1 MAAEQPAGR
10 VVSEADMELEE
21 LVTEAIRRDTVIRET
36 HVPIDVSV
44 TDGVVTVSG
53 VVLSRIMHDRVLFL
67 AASVRGVK
75 KVIDALFSDP
85 EIEVAVAAR
94 IAEHKSFN
102 NDQVDIT
109 SYHGRV
115 MVTGEV
121 DTEEERAEVVALA
134 AAVPGVRQVIDRL
147 ELKEGG

>member
-36 HVPIDVSV
+36 HVPISVSV
-44 TDGVVTVSG
+44 ADGVVTVGG

-75 KVIDALFSDP
+75 KVIDGLYSDP
-85 EIEVAVAAR
+85 EIEVAIAAR
-94 IAEHKSFN
+94 IAEHKSFT
-102 NDQVDIT
+102 NDQVDIA

-115 MVTGEV
+115 TVAGEV

>member
-1 MAAEQPAGR
+1 MAAEQPAER

-44 TDGVVTVSG
+44 TDGVVTVGG

-85 EIEVAVAAR
+85 EIAVAIAAR

-102 NDQVDIT
+102 NDQIDIA

-115 MVTGEV
+115 MVAGEV
-121 DTEEERAEVVALA
+121 DTEEERVEVVALA

-147 ELKEGG
+147 EIKGGG

>member
-1 MAAEQPAGR
+1 MAAEQPAER

-36 HVPIDVSV
+36 HMPIDVSV

-75 KVIDALFSDP
+75 KVIDALYSDP
-85 EIEVAVAAR
+85 EIEVAIAAR
-94 IAEHKSFN
+94 IAEHKSFT
-102 NDQVDIT
+102 NDQVDIA

-115 MVTGEV
+115 TVAGEV

>member
-1 MAAEQPAGR
+1 MAAEQPAER

-36 HVPIDVSV
+36 HVPISV
-44 TDGVVTVSG
+44 LAADGVVTVGG

-67 AASVRGVK
+67 AASTPGVK
-75 KVIDALFSDP
+75 KIVDELFSDP
-85 EIEVAVAAR
+85 EIKVAVAAR
-94 IAEHKSFN
+94 IAEHESFT
-102 NDQVDIT
+102 NDQIDIA

-115 MVTGEV
+115 TVAGEV
-121 DTEEERAEVVALA
+121 DDEDERAEVVALA

-147 ELKEGG
+147 EIKEGG

>member
-1 MAAEQPAGR
+1 MAAEQPAER

-21 LVTEAIRRDTVIRET
+21 LVTDAIRRDTVIRET
-36 HVPIDVSV
+36 HMPIDVSV

-67 AASVRGVK
+67 AARVRGVK

-85 EIEVAVAAR
+85 EIAVAIAAR
-94 IAEHKSFN
+94 IAGHESFH
-102 NDQVDIT
+102 NDQVDIA

-121 DTEEERAEVVALA
+121 DTEEERVEVVALA

-147 ELKEGG
+147 EIKEGG